1 MMSDSE
7 QKMVELKERPI
18 KEDVPIRRVTLAA
31 GCFGYI
37 QPNSKPKP
45 CEMSDPSIFAALFRK
60 SV

>member
-1 MMSDSE
+1 
-7 QKMVELKERPI
+7 MVELIERPI
-18 KEDVPIRRVTLAA
+18 KEDVPTRRVTPAA

-37 QPNSKPKP
+37 QPSSKPKP